1 LTNVLERAAKV
12 KHPYYSFDKIMSYNA
27 VYNFI
32 PGGRGIGKT
41 YGSKKMAISNS
52 INKGQ
57 QFIYLRRYKDETQKS
72 KDTFFADIAHE
83 YPEWDFRIN
92 GDKAER
98 AAAST
103 RDEKKRE
110 WILMGYFMSLS
121 VAQNVKS
128 VAYPLVTLIIYDEF
142 IIEKGNKQ
150 YIRDESTAF
159 DNFYLTVDRYKDK
172 TRVLFLANAVSITNP
187 FFLEYEIRPTGKE
200 IQRLRP
206 DPSTGLPFI
215 AVQFVESEEF
225 AKSIYQ
231 TRFGAFI
238 KDSDYATYAVGN
250 QFSDNSDDLIELKT
264 SRATY
269 VYTLET
275 AKGSFS
281 VWVDNFVGKYYALA
295 RRPKQEVIYV
305 TDPARMTED
314 KMLLLRNDRQL
325 GILRTVFSRDM
336 MRFDS
341 PVTRN
346 AMLDIFK
353 R

>member
-1 LTNVLERAAKV
+1 
-12 KHPYYSFDKIMSYNA
+12 
-27 VYNFI
+27 
-32 PGGRGIGKT
+32 
-41 YGSKKMAISNS
+41 
-52 INKGQ
+52 
-57 QFIYLRRYKDETQKS
+57 
-72 KDTFFADIAHE
+72 
-83 YPEWDFRIN
+83 
-92 GDKAER
+92 
-98 AAAST
+98 
-103 RDEKKRE
+103 
-110 WILMGYFMSLS
+110 MGYFMSLS

-128 VAYPLVTLIIYDEF
+128 VAFPMVTLIIYDEF
-142 IIEKGNKQ
+142 IIEKGNTQ
-150 YIRDESTAF
+150 YLPNESTVF
-159 DNFYLTVDRYKDK
+159 NNFYLTVDRYKDK

-187 FFLEYEIRPTGKE
+187 YFLEYEIRPTDKE
-200 IQRLRP
+200 IQKLHVSRE
-206 DPSTGLPFI
+206 TGLPFI
-215 AVQFVESEEF
+215 AVQFVKSDEF
-225 AKSIYQ
+225 AASIYN

-238 KDSDYATYAVGN
+238 KDSDYANYAVGN
-250 QFSDNSDDLIELKT
+250 QFADNNDQLIELKT
-264 SRATY
+264 NKASY

-275 AKGSFS
+275 AKGTFS
-281 VWVDNFVGKYYALA
+281 IWVDNFSGKYYALA